1 MGRKNPKPVEA
12 ELFTARIWDDI
23 PAAGAMLEL
32 ALRQLGTIGSGNH
45 TKLNGIFSLGFN
57 IFTIDPRLGQSVG
70 RIVRALG
77 PWYLYPV
84 STQYPLVEWVLSLVD
99 MARQTA
105 SWSAIRAVR
114 GNSSENWIPGML
126 V

>member
-1 MGRKNPKPVEA
+1 MNRSGLACAPRNPPLCPEIS
-12 ELFTARIWDDI
+12 T
-23 PAAGAMLEL
+23 PGL
-32 ALRQLGTIGSGNH
+32 ATIGSGNH
-45 TKLNGIFSLGFN
+45 TKLNGTFSLGFS

-70 RIVRALG
+70 RIVRESG

-114 GNSSENWIPGML
+114 GNSSENWMPGML